1 MTNPALLPGNTPVTV
16 SGAPDARL
24 TAGTIGRGVQRL
36 LAAQGFESL
45 SEFPLG
51 NGRRADVIGLGPTG
65 TIWIVEIKSSTAD
78 FRADHKWPEYRDYC
92 DALFFAVALDFPHA
106 KSVALLLFIIA
117 MLGFNA
123 AIVIYNAYLPQI
135 STEDR
140 RDKLSSRGFAL
151 DEKNPTNAF
160 GDHTSR

>member
-1 MTNPALLPGNTPVTV
+1 MTNPALLPGNTPLTV

-51 NGRRADVIGLGPTG
+51 NGRRADVIGLGPPG

-92 DALFFAVALDFPHA
+92 DAFFFAVALDFPHA
-106 KSVALLLFIIA
+106 ILPAYAGLILADAYGGEIVRAAPETPLAAARRK
-117 MLGFNA
+117 
-123 AIVIYNAYLPQI
+123 AIV
-135 STEDR
+135 
-140 RDKLSSRGFAL
+140 LSFARAAAARLRGLNDAGQFI
-151 DEKNPTNAF
+151 
-160 GDHTSR
+160 